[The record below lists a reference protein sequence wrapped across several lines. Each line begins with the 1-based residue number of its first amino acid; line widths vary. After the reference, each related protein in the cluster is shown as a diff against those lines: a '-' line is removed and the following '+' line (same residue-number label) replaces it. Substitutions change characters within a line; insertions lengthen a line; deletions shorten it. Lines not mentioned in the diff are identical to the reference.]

1 MEKMDALE
9 KEREEA
15 TEVKKKF
22 TTENMK
28 LLKQVSQLQV
38 EKEGLK

>member
-15 TEVKKKF
+15 GEVKKKF
-22 TTENMK
+22 SNENAK
-28 LLKQVSQLQV
+28 LLKQVT
-38 EKEGLK
+38 